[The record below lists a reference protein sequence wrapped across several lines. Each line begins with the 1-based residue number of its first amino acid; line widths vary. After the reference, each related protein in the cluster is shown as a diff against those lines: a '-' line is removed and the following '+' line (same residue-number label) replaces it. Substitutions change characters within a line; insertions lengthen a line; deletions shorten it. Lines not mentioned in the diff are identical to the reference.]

1 MGYDGTGNY
10 TRTHNFSADASAGI
24 KILAARMD
32 AEFNDFASAM
42 PLNLLRDGRNAATG
56 NLPMGG
62 FRHVG
67 VGAPMSAT
75 NYMRSKDFIE
85 NVPVYMVDSEASADR
100 ISVSAS
106 FYTTA
111 SAATA
116 PRDGSHVL
124 IKAGSDKSS
133 AVAIRLNTGDGS
145 PHSAGVVL
153 ANGSALY
160 SGAIRSGGI
169 YQFLWSS
176 SDAAWQLFNPQ
187 VDYAASA
194 YPGVILLA
202 TAAEVAAGTD
212 VAKAVT
218 PSQLADK
225 FSASYAT
232 VTSAGLVELAT
243 TAEMAAGTNVSAV
256 ITPSVLHSYASAAT
270 VTSAGLI
277 EIATT
282 AEALSGTD
290 TSRALTP
297 AAARAAFPG
306 QAVMISRYLFVS
318 AVGGSASILSKNQL
332 ASAWTFEHSASRL
345 RVNYG
350 TDYASANAIAINIY
364 TKVINARPIITAY
377 HFDNSSADISGFS
390 FTPRRSDDSSSVI
403 STSLGVNIDFM
414 IFATEVR

>member
-1 MGYDGTGNY
+1 MGYDGTGVY

-24 KILAARMD
+24 KILAARVD

-42 PLNLLRDGRNAATG
+42 NLALLADGRNAATG

-67 VGAPMSAT
+67 VGAPASAT

-85 NVPVYMVDSEASADR
+85 NVPVYMVDAEASADR
-100 ISVSAS
+100 ISVSS
-106 FYTTA
+106 LFYTTA

-145 PHSAGVVL
+145 PHSAAVIL

-169 YQFLWSS
+169 YEFIWSS
-176 SDAAWQLFNPQ
+176 SDTAWQLFNPQ
-187 VDYAASA
+187 VDYATSA

-212 VAKAVT
+212 TPHAVT
-218 PSQLADK
+218 PSQLASK

-232 VTSAGLVELAT
+232 ETSAGLIELATTAEVAAGTNVSAAVTPSTLNAYASAANVTSAGLVELAT
-243 TAEMAAGTNVSAV
+243 TAEA
-256 ITPSVLHSYASAAT
+256 
-270 VTSAGLI
+270 
-277 EIATT
+277 IA
-282 AEALSGTD
+282 GTD
-290 TSRALTP
+290 TARAITP
-297 AAARAAFPG
+297 AVFTGAYSPILINARFN
-306 QAVMISRYLFVS
+306 ISTLTIV
-318 AVGGSASILSKNQL
+318 SKNL
-332 ASAWTFEHSASRL
+332 AASAWTVDYSASSYFRL
-345 RVNYG
+345 NYDQAYSSANAVNVQITALG
-350 TDYASANAIAINIY
+350 SVFPVTPWLASANTSGIKFALVNVAGSAHFTDPASAVIHILAHRIN
-364 TKVINARPIITAY
+364 
-377 HFDNSSADISGFS
+377 
-390 FTPRRSDDSSSVI
+390 
-403 STSLGVNIDFM
+403 
-414 IFATEVR
+414 

>member
-1 MGYDGTGNY
+1 VGYDGSGLY

-42 PLNLLRDGRNAATG
+42 PLALLRDGRNAATG

-62 FRHVG
+62 FRHTN
-67 VGAPMSAT
+67 VGAPASAT

-85 NVPVYMVDSEASADR
+85 NVPIYMVDAEASADR

-145 PHSAGVVL
+145 PHSANVVL
-153 ANGSALY
+153 SNSSAIY

-169 YQFLWSS
+169 YEFVWSS
-176 SDAAWQLFNPQ
+176 SDTAWQIMNPQ
-187 VDYAASA
+187 VDYATSA
-194 YPGVILLA
+194 YPGMAQLA
-202 TAAEVAAGTD
+202 TSAEVAAGTD
-212 VAKAVT
+212 VPKIVT
-218 PSQLADK
+218 PAQLASK

-232 VTSAGLVELAT
+232 FASAGMVELAT
-243 TAEMAAGTNVSAV
+243 TAEIAAGTNVSAV
-256 ITPSVLHSYASAAT
+256 ITPAVLHTYVSAAT
-270 VTSAGLI
+270 IASAGML

-282 AEALSGTD
+282 AEATAGTD
-290 TSRALTP
+290 
-297 AAARAAFPG
+297 AARAITPATLR
-306 QAVMISRYLFVS
+306 AVRIQTEPYA
-318 AVGGSASILSKNQL
+318 AVLRVDAGGSASFLARSTR
-332 ASAWTFEHSASRL
+332 ASAWTASVSTGL
-345 RVNYG
+345 AVVTHNIG
-350 TDYASANAIAINIY
+350 LASANEMVIHIQIAKHDENRQFAVTLASTGASAFKFVAYEVGSASTNITSANY
-364 TKVINARPIITAY
+364 HIIT
-377 HFDNSSADISGFS
+377 HRI
-390 FTPRRSDDSSSVI
+390 V
-403 STSLGVNIDFM
+403 
-414 IFATEVR
+414 

>member
-1 MGYDGTGNY
+1 MGWDGAGNY

-42 PLNLLRDGRNAATG
+42 TLARARDGQNAPTG

-67 VGAPMSAT
+67 VGAPISAS
-75 NYMRSKDFIE
+75 NYIRAKDFIE
-85 NVPVYMVDSEASADR
+85 NVPIYMVDAETSADR

-111 SAATA
+111 SATTA

-124 IKAGSDKSS
+124 IKVGSDKSS

-145 PHSAGVVL
+145 PHSAAVVL

-160 SGAIRSGGI
+160 SGALRSGGI
-169 YQFLWSS
+169 YEFFWSS
-176 SDAAWQLFNPQ
+176 SDTAWQLANPQ

-218 PSQLADK
+218 PSQLASK

-256 ITPSVLHSYASAAT
+256 ITPAVLHSYASAAT

-282 AEALSGTD
+282 AEALAGTD

-306 QAVMISRYLFVS
+306 QALMISRYLFVS
-318 AVGGSASILSKNQL
+318 GAGGVASVLSQNAV

-345 RVNYG
+345 RANYG
-350 TDYASANAIAINIY
+350 TVYASSNAIAVNVY
-364 TKVINARPIITAY
+364 VRANFAQPI
-377 HFDNSSADISGFS
+377 
-390 FTPRRSDDSSSVI
+390 
-403 STSLGVNIDFM
+403 
-414 IFATEVR
+414 

>member
-24 KILAARMD
+24 KILAARVD

-42 PLNLLRDGRNAATG
+42 PLAVLRDGRNAATG

-62 FRHVG
+62 FRHVN
-67 VGAPMSAT
+67 VGAPASAT

-85 NVPVYMVDSEASADR
+85 NVPIYMVDAETSVDR
-100 ISVSAS
+100 ISVSAA

-116 PRDGSHVL
+116 PRDGSHL
-124 IKAGSDKSS
+124 IIKAGSDKSS
-133 AVAIRLNTGDGS
+133 AVAIRLNAGDGN
-145 PHSAGVVL
+145 PHSANVIL

-169 YQFLWSS
+169 YEFIWSS
-176 SDAAWQLFNPQ
+176 SDTAWQLFNPQ

-212 VAKAVT
+212 VPKAVT

-225 FSASYAT
+225 FSAEYAT
-232 VTSAGLVELAT
+232 TTSAGLVELAT

-282 AEALSGTD
+282 AEATAGSD
-290 TSRALTP
+290 TSRAVTP
-297 AAARAAFPG
+297 AVLKAALNQITPYVLVFAKASG
-306 QAVMISRYLFVS
+306 AVP
-318 AVGGSASILSKNQL
+318 SILSRNAKSSAWSVSTLGAGGFEVMHSLGL
-332 ASAWTFEHSASRL
+332 ASAHELVISLAVEVDDTERDVAVMTIYS
-345 RVNYG
+345 
-350 TDYASANAIAINIY
+350 ASANGFNFIWTDLSVQLLASANFHVIAH
-364 TKVINARPIITAY
+364 R
-377 HFDNSSADISGFS
+377 IS
-390 FTPRRSDDSSSVI
+390 
-403 STSLGVNIDFM
+403 
-414 IFATEVR
+414 

>member
-1 MGYDGTGNY
+1 MGYDGTGVY

-24 KILAARMD
+24 KILAARVD

-42 PLNLLRDGRNAATG
+42 NLALLADGRNAATG

-67 VGAPMSAT
+67 VGAPASAT

-85 NVPVYMVDSEASADR
+85 NVPVYMVDAEASADR
-100 ISVSAS
+100 ISVSS
-106 FYTTA
+106 LFYTTA

-145 PHSAGVVL
+145 PHSAAVVL

-169 YQFLWSS
+169 YEFIWSS
-176 SDAAWQLFNPQ
+176 SDTAWQLFNPQ
-187 VDYAASA
+187 VDYATSA

-212 VAKAVT
+212 TPHAVT
-218 PSQLADK
+218 PSQLASK

-232 VTSAGLVELAT
+232 ETSAGLIELAT
-243 TAEMAAGTNVSAV
+243 TAEGIAGSNVSVA
-256 ITPSVLHSYASAAT
+256 ITPAVLDAVLSTYTAT
-270 VTSAGLI
+270 VTSAGVI

-282 AEALSGTD
+282 AEATAGTD
-290 TSRALTP
+290 TSRAIT
-297 AAARAAFPG
+297 AATLAAVAAKSEP
-306 QAVMISRYLFVS
+306 YLVYVS
-318 AVGGSASILSKNQL
+318 VSDASGGAEILSKNAK
-332 ASAWTFEHSASRL
+332 ASAWTIAHVSGFPTWTVTHNIGLSSAGELNINISQVKVLAANEFELQTLSAS
-345 RVNYG
+345 
-350 TDYASANAIAINIY
+350 A
-364 TKVINARPIITAY
+364 
-377 HFDNSSADISGFS
+377 FS
-390 FTPRRSDDSSSVI
+390 FAAWNLSVSASVGNGLYGQLFI
-403 STSLGVNIDFM
+403 QAHRIV
-414 IFATEVR
+414 

>member
-1 MGYDGTGNY
+1 
-10 TRTHNFSADASAGI
+10 
-24 KILAARMD
+24 MD

-42 PLNLLRDGRNAATG
+42 SLQILKDGRNAATA

-62 FRHVG
+62 FRHVN
-67 VGAPMSAT
+67 VGAPASAT
-75 NYMRSKDFIE
+75 NYMRGKDFIE
-85 NVPVYMVDSEASADR
+85 NVPIYMVDAEASADR

-116 PRDGSHVL
+116 PRDGSHLL

-153 ANGSALY
+153 ANGSSIY

-169 YQFLWSS
+169 YEFIWSS

-202 TAAEVAAGTD
+202 TGAEIAAGTD
-212 VAKAVT
+212 VPHAVT
-218 PSQLADK
+218 PAQLASK

-232 VTSAGLVELAT
+232 TASAGLIELAT
-243 TAEMAAGTNVSAV
+243 TAEVSIGTNISAAV
-256 ITPSVLHSYASAAT
+256 TPSTLHTYVSAAT
-270 VTSAGLI
+270 TASAGML

-282 AEALSGTD
+282 AEATAGTD
-290 TSRALTP
+290 ANRAITPSTLRYALTN
-297 AAARAAFPG
+297 RNLG
-306 QAVMISRYLFVS
+306 AVLAVTSGVS
-318 AVGGSASILSKNQL
+318 NASFIFRTDA
-332 ASAWTFEHSASRL
+332 ASAWSASV
-345 RVNYG
+345 VNTGARRIEILHKIGLASVNGAVLMLQMHAEAASTRITYRPAIFSVG
-350 TDYASANAIAINIY
+350 ASAFDFDFHAFTTASGPQSLDPLSCNIHIQ
-364 TKVINARPIITAY
+364 VLR
-377 HFDNSSADISGFS
+377 
-390 FTPRRSDDSSSVI
+390 
-403 STSLGVNIDFM
+403 
-414 IFATEVR
+414 

>member
-1 MGYDGTGNY
+1 MGWDGAGNY

-42 PLNLLRDGRNAATG
+42 TLARARDGQNAPTG

-67 VGAPMSAT
+67 VGAPISAT
-75 NYMRSKDFIE
+75 NYIRAKDFIE
-85 NVPVYMVDSEASADR
+85 NVPIYMVDAETSADR

-111 SAATA
+111 SATTA

-124 IKAGSDKSS
+124 IKVGSDKSS

-145 PHSAGVVL
+145 PHSAAVVL

-160 SGAIRSGGI
+160 SGALRSGGI
-169 YQFLWSS
+169 YEFYWSS
-176 SDAAWQLFNPQ
+176 SDTAWQLANPQ

-212 VAKAVT
+212 VPKAVT
-218 PSQLADK
+218 PAQLADK
-225 FSASYAT
+225 FSAQYAT
-232 VTSAGLVELAT
+232 ATSAGLVELAT
-243 TAEMAAGTNVSAV
+243 TAEIAAGTNISAV
-256 ITPSVLHSYASAAT
+256 ITPAVLHTYVSAAT
-270 VTSAGLI
+270 TASAGML

-282 AEALSGTD
+282 AEASTGTD
-290 TSRALTP
+290 AGRAIVPSVLKAVINPLTP
-297 AAARAAFPG
+297 YLMVLTVNSAGTQSIIAQNAAA
-306 QAVMISRYLFVS
+306 SS
-318 AVGGSASILSKNQL
+318 
-332 ASAWTFEHSASRL
+332 WTFSSANGVSPQVRHNL
-345 RVNYG
+345 G
-350 TDYASANAIAINIY
+350 LSSANALVVSLQISRGSAPASVAAAILTSSLSAGSAFAFSLVDFSASAVSFRSCNIHMMAY
-364 TKVINARPIITAY
+364 RIT
-377 HFDNSSADISGFS
+377 
-390 FTPRRSDDSSSVI
+390 
-403 STSLGVNIDFM
+403 
-414 IFATEVR
+414 

>member
-1 MGYDGTGNY
+1 LGYDGTGNY

-42 PLNLLRDGRNAATG
+42 NLALLADGRNAATG

-67 VGAPMSAT
+67 VGAPASAT
-75 NYMRSKDFIE
+75 NYIRAKDFIE
-85 NVPVYMVDSEASADR
+85 NVPVYMVDAESSADR

-116 PRDGSHVL
+116 PRDGSHL
-124 IKAGSDKSS
+124 IIKAGSDKSS

-145 PHSAGVVL
+145 PHSAAVIL

-169 YQFLWSS
+169 YEFIWSS
-176 SDAAWQLFNPQ
+176 SDTAWQLFNPQ
-187 VDYAASA
+187 VDYATSA

-202 TAAEVAAGTD
+202 TGAEVAAGTD
-212 VAKAVT
+212 VPKAVT
-218 PSQLADK
+218 PSQLASK

-232 VTSAGLVELAT
+232 ETSAGLIELAT
-243 TAEMAAGTNVSAV
+243 TAEGLAGTNISVA
-256 ITPSVLHSYASAAT
+256 ITPAILDAVVSTAITPYLSASAGGPG
-270 VTSAGLI
+270 VI

-282 AEALSGTD
+282 AEVLSAND
-290 TSRALTP
+290 TTRAITP
-297 AAARAAFPG
+297 AAARAIGPAVLVARFDTATCSTVSKNAVAASWSLEFSG
-306 QAVMISRYLFVS
+306 NSFRLNYDQAYTSAHAVTVHIQTETSVIPLIPRITIAQTSGAYFLLYNRSGSSNITDPVS
-318 AVGGSASILSKNQL
+318 AWINV
-332 ASAWTFEHSASRL
+332 
-345 RVNYG
+345 
-350 TDYASANAIAINIY
+350 IAH
-364 TKVINARPIITAY
+364 R
-377 HFDNSSADISGFS
+377 
-390 FTPRRSDDSSSVI
+390 
-403 STSLGVNIDFM
+403 
-414 IFATEVR
+414 IF

>member
-24 KILAARMD
+24 KILAARVD

-42 PLNLLRDGRNAATG
+42 NLALLADGRNAATG

-67 VGAPMSAT
+67 VGAPASAT
-75 NYMRSKDFIE
+75 NYIRAKDFIE
-85 NVPVYMVDSEASADR
+85 NVPVYMVDAESSADR
-100 ISVSAS
+100 ISVSAA

-145 PHSAGVVL
+145 PHSAAVIL

-169 YQFLWSS
+169 YEFIWSS
-176 SDAAWQLFNPQ
+176 SDTAWQLFNPQ
-187 VDYAASA
+187 VDYATSA
-194 YPGVILLA
+194 YPGVALLA

-212 VAKAVT
+212 VPKIVT
-218 PSQLADK
+218 PAQLASK
-225 FSASYAT
+225 FSAAYAT
-232 VTSAGLVELAT
+232 VTSAGLIELAT
-243 TAEMAAGTNVSAV
+243 TAEMAAGTNISAA

-270 VTSAGLI
+270 VTSAGLL

-282 AEALSGTD
+282 AEATAGTD
-290 TSRALTP
+290 TSRAITP
-297 AAARAAFPG
+297 ATLRAVRLQNEPYV
-306 QAVMISRYLFVS
+306 AVLSINSAGVATFLSRS
-318 AVGGSASILSKNQL
+318 TR
-332 ASAWTFEHSASRL
+332 ASAWTASVSTGL
-345 RVNYG
+345 AVVTHNIG
-350 TDYASANAIAINIY
+350 LASANEMTVHIQIAKHDENRTFGWALASTGISAFKFAAFETGSASGNI
-364 TKVINARPIITAY
+364 TSANY
-377 HFDNSSADISGFS
+377 HIV
-390 FTPRRSDDSSSVI
+390 THRIV
-403 STSLGVNIDFM
+403 
-414 IFATEVR
+414 